1 VLVSILDPVD
11 LVEGLPSSSTQR
23 VSKGEEGAVDVP
35 ESASVR
41 SSRDFFNDS
50 TLEVLYGRGGGA
62 RTVGTFLSLEYF
74 VSSKP
79 KYPKIR
85 ATRAIE
91 APARQGKRY
100 LTVRRG

>member
-1 VLVSILDPVD
+1 
-11 LVEGLPSSSTQR
+11 
-23 VSKGEEGAVDVP
+23 
-35 ESASVR
+35 VR

-50 TLEVLYGRGGGA
+50 TLGVLYGRGGEA

-79 KYPKIR
+79 KYLKIR
-85 ATRAIE
+85 AARAFE

-100 LTVRRG
+100 LTVRRRWIRVIRGHDRHTGNLEIATLAQSMSLDIASSLPG